1 LITIDNNKK
10 GEKMEITDEEIAE
23 GQTLLEALMSEI
35 KKKKRTQ
42 SSSYKLAR

>member
-1 LITIDNNKK
+1 
-10 GEKMEITDEEIAE
+10 MEITDEEIAE

-35 KKKKRTQ
+35 KKNKRVKKKKRTQ